1 MQKNFFLTNQNWGGY
16 NFICFEISF
25 VLGKNLEEETQM
37 KNTEENI
44 TIEWEVEEIED
55 ESRVTAMFCFKNC
68 DVNAN

>member
-1 MQKNFFLTNQNWGGY
+1 
-16 NFICFEISF
+16 
-25 VLGKNLEEETQM
+25 M